1 MWLLRYTNVSSTVL
15 GTASPSQRVVAAVM
29 VMMMMDGRL
38 VGCSLH
44 DAVSDDGDRFSRGA
58 QAMWAE
64 VWYSTTVM
72 CGVGGKG
79 SESRVQREMEVPRSG
94 APPTGSDLG

>member
-1 MWLLRYTNVSSTVL
+1 MWLLRCTNVSSTVL

-44 DAVSDDGDRFSRGA
+44 DAVSDDGDRFSRGGTGNVGRSVVFYHCD
-58 QAMWAE
+58 
-64 VWYSTTVM
+64 VW
-72 CGVGGKG
+72 CGRK
-79 SESRVQREMEVPRSG
+79 RQ
-94 APPTGSDLG
+94 